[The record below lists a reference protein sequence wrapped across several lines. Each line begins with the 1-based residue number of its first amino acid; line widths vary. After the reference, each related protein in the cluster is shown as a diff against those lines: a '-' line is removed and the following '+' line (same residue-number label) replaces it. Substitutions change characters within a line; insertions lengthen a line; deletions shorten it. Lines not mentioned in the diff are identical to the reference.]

1 MKIKNDFVKI
11 EIIQNGKVKTIEK
24 RNFLTDLYIQRYK
37 ENVMQKM
44 LGVSKPIAEMNKMFM
59 TVTEQTVTKAS
70 TSITGVAGVVD
81 SQFVYDGQLDSD
93 IQYGEN
99 FFTITHRYTAT
110 LR

>member
-1 MKIKNDFVKI
+1 MK
-11 EIIQNGKVKTIEK
+11 K

-81 SQFVYDGQLDSD
+81 SQFVFGAELESD
-93 IQYGEN
+93 VQYNDKN
-99 FFTITHRYTAT
+99 FS
-110 LR
+110 